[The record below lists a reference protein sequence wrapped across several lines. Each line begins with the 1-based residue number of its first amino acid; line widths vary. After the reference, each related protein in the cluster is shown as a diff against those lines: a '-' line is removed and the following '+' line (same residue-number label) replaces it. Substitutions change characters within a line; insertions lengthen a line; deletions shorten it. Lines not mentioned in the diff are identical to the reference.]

1 MILRDF
7 CLIYT
12 QFFVCIR
19 HEEHQAR
26 RRVPNKMVVLAVCAA
41 VIALNVKIKF
51 LARFLA
57 IFFVQFCWLF
67 VCKRLLV
74 YTVKY
79 ENIWRAP
86 EAQAEFFSHPLL
98 RSLLRLC
105 RAINCSCS

>member
-41 VIALNVKIKF
+41 VIALNVKI
-51 LARFLA
+51 
-57 IFFVQFCWLF
+57 
-67 VCKRLLV
+67 
-74 YTVKY
+74 
-79 ENIWRAP
+79 
-86 EAQAEFFSHPLL
+86 
-98 RSLLRLC
+98 
-105 RAINCSCS
+105 